1 MKCVA
6 SFKASAFEEF
16 VWERSF
22 PTSLVGACLGATMIR
37 GAVDYIDSERIGG
50 WIHSDAADLRGQM
63 VLAFLDNHCVGAGR
77 IEIFRQDLADAGL
90 GDGQVGFNFGVS
102 LPDGA
107 SLGQVVLKL
116 ENSDFALLQPRSRIA
131 LDAETVDGGAY
142 QSYTIETVEWMR
154 ERGWLDQTEFD
165 FLKGLA
171 NVGLYD
177 RTLHLSRDVLAD
189 PRAEAAKMFE
199 FYRQGHV
206 DIEAQNIDLKYLEAK
221 RFSLLKGCNVPIVAI
236 AAKKGTIAVV
246 EGSHTD
252 ENIMIDGELVGTVNY
267 KCGADRLIFLDLRAK
282 FTARGG
288 DAVLYR
294 VVSDRGDRLTGR
306 GKQLDIVGAEA

>member
-1 MKCVA
+1 
-6 SFKASAFEEF
+6 
-16 VWERSF
+16 
-22 PTSLVGACLGATMIR
+22 MIR
-37 GAVDYIDSERIGG
+37 GAVDYIDNERVGG

-63 VLAFLDNHCVGAGR
+63 VLAFLENNCVGAGR

-102 LPDGA
+102 LPEGA
-107 SLGQVVLKL
+107 SLAQVVLKL

-131 LDAETVDGGAY
+131 AEAEAIDGSAY
-142 QSYTIETVEWMR
+142 QSYTMETVEWMR

-165 FLKGLA
+165 FLKALT

-177 RTLHLSRDVLAD
+177 RTLHLSRDSLAD
-189 PRAEAAKMFE
+189 PRSEAAKMFE

-206 DIEAQNIDLKYLEAK
+206 DVEAQNIDLKYLEAK
-221 RFSLLKGCNVPIVAI
+221 RLSLLKSTDVPIVAI

-252 ENIMIDGELVGTVNY
+252 ADIMIDGELIGAVDY

-282 FTARGG
+282 FVARGG

-294 VVSDRGDRLTGR
+294 VISERDYAVTARR
-306 GKQLDIVGAEA
+306 KQPEAMGAEA

>member
-1 MKCVA
+1 
-6 SFKASAFEEF
+6 
-16 VWERSF
+16 
-22 PTSLVGACLGATMIR
+22 MIR
-37 GAVDYIDSERIGG
+37 GAVDYIDSERVGG

-63 VLAFLDNHCVGAGR
+63 VLAFLDNDCVGAGR
-77 IEIFRQDLADAGL
+77 IELFRQDLADAGL
-90 GDGQVGFNFGVS
+90 GDGKVGFNFGVS
-102 LPDGA
+102 LPEGA

-116 ENSDFALLQPRSRIA
+116 ENSDFALLQPKSRVSAEADTIDGTAYRS
-131 LDAETVDGGAY
+131 Y
-142 QSYTIETVEWMR
+142 SMETVEWMR

-165 FLKGLA
+165 FLKALA

-177 RTLHLSRDVLAD
+177 RSLHLSRDALAE
-189 PRAEAAKMFE
+189 PRSEAAKMFE

-206 DIEAQNIDLKYLEAK
+206 DVEAQNIDLKYLEAK
-221 RFSLLKGCNVPIVAI
+221 RLALLKSGDLPIVAI

-252 ENIMIDGELVGTVNY
+252 DNILIDGELVGAVNY

-288 DAVLYR
+288 DAILYR
-294 VVSDRGDRLTGR
+294 VVPGR
-306 GKQLDIVGAEA
+306 DYPTASRRTDADSISVEA